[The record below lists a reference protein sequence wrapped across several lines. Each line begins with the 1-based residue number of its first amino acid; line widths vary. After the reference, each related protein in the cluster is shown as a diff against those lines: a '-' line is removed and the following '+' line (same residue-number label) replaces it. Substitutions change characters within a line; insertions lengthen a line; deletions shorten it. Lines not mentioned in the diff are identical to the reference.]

1 MVGKHS
7 TRPEN
12 KFLFSFFLIINYQ
25 ENLRRCYHGW
35 GEKVKL
41 PCTNISFRW
50 GKVILLDP
58 SLWVNW
64 DTFQLYEPVPLQVQ
78 LTCILPQPYW
88 KNKFQTWM
96 TRTLSTTGHVLFA
109 LQLDQRSVPYCY
121 FLLYLFCTDKD
132 LPVVRGY
139 GGWRTARTQTDKN

>member
-1 MVGKHS
+1 MVHVGS
-7 TRPEN
+7 VQPGLRIN
-12 KFLFSFFLIINYQ
+12 SCFLFVIINYQ

-35 GEKVKL
+35 GGVKL

-50 GKVILLDP
+50 GKVILLDS

-64 DTFQLYEPVPLQVQ
+64 GTFQLYEPVPLQVQ

-88 KNKFQTWM
+88 KKKFQTWM
-96 TRTLSTTGHVLFA
+96 TCTLWTTGHVLFA

-139 GGWRTARTQTDKN
+139 GGWRTAQR